1 MERDTAQICN
11 IQDTGTY
18 SLHIQWIMLQ
28 EVIAKYVWIYYS
40 QDRRHLCQLS
50 KN

>member
-18 SLHIQWIMLQ
+18 ILHIQWIMLQ
-28 EVIAKYVWIYYS
+28 EVSAKYVWTCYS
-40 QDRRHLCQLS
+40 QDRHHLCQLS
-50 KN
+50 KD

>member
-18 SLHIQWIMLQ
+18 ILHIQRIMLQ
-28 EVIAKYVWIYYS
+28 EISAKYVWTYYS
-40 QDRRHLCQLS
+40 QDRRHLCQLP